1 MTRRTD
7 TELDPPTPTAQRA
20 VPRPGVATPST
31 PTPPWRREP
40 AQPGRRDE
48 QPSDMAVTTRLERM
62 SVELT
67 PPPLPPSPATADA
80 ERYFEQVPT
89 NPGAVTRRDPSAV
102 GETRTVAG
110 TIRVPPPPMAQP
122 RPWVL
127 PVLVIAT
134 ALAVGMVL
142 GALLFGRRGAAPAE
156 CPPCA
161 TAPRVPGSST
171 APGR

>member
-7 TELDPPTPTAQRA
+7 TELDPPTPTAQRSK
-20 VPRPGVATPST
+20 PRTPALPGSPT
-31 PTPPWRREP
+31 PTPPWRGRDP

-67 PPPLPPSPATADA
+67 PPPLPPSPASADA
-80 ERYFEQVPT
+80 DRYFEQVPT
-89 NPGAVTRRDPSAV
+89 NPGAVTRRDPSVVVDNRAASGV
-102 GETRTVAG
+102 LRS
-110 TIRVPPPPMAQP
+110 PPMAAP
-122 RPWVL
+122 PPLRPWLL

-142 GALLFGRRGAAPAE
+142 GALLFGRRAAPAQ

-161 TAPRVPGSST
+161 ASPSSPST
-171 APGR
+171 TR